1 LKKKYVVAGIAIGCA
16 ASIKF
21 IPILFVLVILF
32 ITSRR
37 DLLKSAGASIIS
49 FLSINLI
56 ALYFLPSGIRQNGFY
71 YLSEIL
77 KNLNESRKMYFDF
90 MVFSGSGHHFGHSL
104 FNTYHST
111 FGLENYNSVRTIYA
125 LIFAAIVLVLAYM
138 YLSLRQIRL
147 NKHKVELNY
156 FIENYIF
163 IACILCLF
171 VPTSTDYKLLY
182 FIPPFVVMMINKLSL
197 DLPSVIL
204 ILLILVPKPYL
215 SLSDNP
221 FNNATNWMTTL
232 CLLCLMFYQI
242 RKKFNSFNVSQDYGN
257 TFS

>member
-37 DLLKSAGASIIS
+37 DLLKSAGSSIIS
-49 FLSINLI
+49 FLGINLI
-56 ALYFLPSGIRQNGFY
+56 ALYFLPSGIKQNGFY
-71 YLSEIL
+71 HLSEIL
-77 KNLNESRKMYFDF
+77 KNLNESRNMYFDF

-111 FGLENYNSVRTIYA
+111 FGLENFNSIRTIQA

-138 YLSLRQIRL
+138 YLSLRQIKL
-147 NKHKVELNY
+147 NKHKEELNY

-215 SLSDNP
+215 SLSENP